1 MAYACCMLLLML
13 HSTINELLVLHKI
26 LLLTVK
32 SSLGNQ
38 SREEHLTWK
47 KVGLLRIFLFGLVF
61 FFFKK
66 CMFLLI
72 VWNEEGEI
80 TALAMVHSSSTSF
93 LYWHFTLEAAFIPLS
108 HHFEGRP
115 ESLHKNLCFFSG
127 LLEESA
133 ILGQWLSEHFFF
145 VPSVK
150 ILFIN

>member
-66 CMFLLI
+66 CLFLLI

-80 TALAMVHSSSTSF
+80 TALAMAHSSSTSF

-108 HHFEGRP
+108 IILKADQKVSIRTCVS
-115 ESLHKNLCFFSG
+115 SLDFWRNLLSWGSG
-127 LLEESA
+127 CQNISFLC
-133 ILGQWLSEHFFF
+133 
-145 VPSVK
+145 PP
-150 ILFIN
+150 